1 MSLIGHLRV
10 VSSQIASAESRTLF
24 PVVAEK
30 QSHGLSGPLRDPRAL
45 GFSQQCCFPFLLEE
59 ETNEASASFPL
70 SNGCSAKAHPLQCLP
85 EHLRREGQWKA
96 WGGGV
101 KTVQVTSV
109 DQTFVCLQQKYV
121 SGGAALPGTREVCGW
136 RHPEAVTPGPC
147 CFSAQKP
154 ERDPGWGFVLTTSS
168 TRPCF

>member
-96 WGGGV
+96 WGGGG
-101 KTVQVTSV
+101 KDGPG
-109 DQTFVCLQQKYV
+109 DQRRPDICLPAAKVCLRRCSSSRDTGSLWLEA
-121 SGGAALPGTREVCGW
+121 SGSC
-136 RHPEAVTPGPC
+136 H
-147 CFSAQKP
+147 
-154 ERDPGWGFVLTTSS
+154 
-168 TRPCF
+168 TRPLLFQCSETRA